1 MWNKLMIGLL
11 LLLGSQVAFSQT
23 WLKKTDKEI
32 LQYTTDNKERIKDI
46 QQTDTLF
53 TMTYQEE
60 DELGR
65 MFEAS
70 YLFNMKNNICTSYE
84 RLLPAH
90 RYWAANLLEQV
101 SLQEADASGEEIE
114 VDGEIL
120 NAVYTFGD
128 YRIHVSLKEN
138 SLSLFYTLSDK

>member
-65 MFEAS
+65 LFEVS

-101 SLQEADASGEEIE
+101 SLQEADALGEEIE

>member
-1 MWNKLMIGLL
+1 M
-11 LLLGSQVAFSQT
+11 AE
-23 WLKKTDKEI
+23 KTDKEI

-65 MFEAS
+65 LFEVS

>member
-1 MWNKLMIGLL
+1 MWNRLMIGLL
-11 LLLGSQVAFSQT
+11 LLLGSQAAFSQV
-23 WLKKTDKEI
+23 WLGKTDKEI
-32 LQYTTDNKERIKDI
+32 LQYTMDNKERIENTR
-46 QQTDTLF
+46 QTDTLF
-53 TMTYQEE
+53 AMTCREE

-65 MFEAS
+65 LFEVS
-70 YLFNMKNNICTSYE
+70 YLFNMKNNVCTSYE

-101 SLQEADASGEEIE
+101 SLQEANASGEEIE

-128 YRIHVSLKEN
+128 YRIHVSLKED

>member
-65 MFEAS
+65 LFEVS
-70 YLFNMKNNICTSYE
+70 YLFNMKNNICASYE

>member
-65 MFEAS
+65 LFEVS

-114 VDGEIL
+114 VDEEIL

-128 YRIHVSLKEN
+128 YRIHVSPKEN

>member
-65 MFEAS
+65 LFEVS